1 MFLFLPE
8 TDEDC
13 SQADSSGHSCVIG
26 SEIYM
31 DVSYLHYLYDA
42 RSLISKCIRACQV
55 WSAPYDG
62 ESPPPE
68 EYQSSTLDETGR
80 PRAPTLSRKPPP
92 LPQPHRPQKPRPDPQ
107 RDSPA
112 APGLLE
118 LEWDDSYDA
127 GPPQPLPEPEVPKPV
142 PVEPPKH
149 IQELRKNAIML
160 IKGSYI
166 EESDFQN
173 DVMVYNLV
181 AQKDAC
187 DPVELPK
194 AVSTAPVGKQ
204 TQSGVPLTDP
214 HNHQPVQNCQQ
225 GDGAVSNGTSLS
237 PLHSA
242 EENQS
247 KPSLQ
252 AGSSLDGEELIAQY
266 EELIQTLGVEAGS
279 PIRGDGEFQR
289 PISPMEEEEE
299 EEEVDFTA
307 FAETPETEKFPSP
320 FATKPRSGSRTYGVP
335 FTGK

>member
-1 MFLFLPE
+1 MFFILPE

-13 SQADSSGHSCVIG
+13 SQADSSGHFCVIG

-42 RSLISKCIRACQV
+42 RSLISKCIRACHV

-68 EYQSSTLDETGR
+68 EYQPSTLEEAGR

-92 LPQPHRPQKPRPDPQ
+92 LPQPHRPQKTHPDPQ

-112 APGLLE
+112 APSLLE

-127 GPPQPLPEPEVPKPV
+127 GPAQPTPEPEVPKTV

-149 IQELRKNAIML
+149 IQELRKNAIMF

-181 AQKDAC
+181 AQKDAT

-214 HNHQPVQNCQQ
+214 RNHQSAQNCQQ
-225 GDGAVSNGTSLS
+225 GDGTVSNGVSFS

-242 EENQS
+242 EENQR
-247 KPSLQ
+247 KPSLK
-252 AGSSLDGEELIAQY
+252 ADSSLDGEELIAQY

-279 PIRGDGEFQR
+279 PIREDGEFQR
-289 PISPMEEEEE
+289 TISPMEEEEE
-299 EEEVDFTA
+299 EEMDFNA
-307 FAETPETEKFPSP
+307 FSAETPETEKLPSP
-320 FATKPRSGSRTYGVP
+320 FAMKPRSGSRTHGVP